1 MKAIKFFAVVTALVM
16 CTTMSAQ
23 FTNTGSK
30 SKSVV
35 NTNGWQSV
43 YVQYSPTTLVQ
54 SEPGAKDVT
63 LNLTGLSVGYE
74 RAIGLTKD
82 IPLYLNIGGNLKYSF
97 GKDKGDDKYTFLSVK
112 VPVSVSYDFSV
123 TENIDILPYAGLFFR
138 YNIIGKLSFDGE
150 DDSNNLFSDSDDYDN
165 EEQWKRFQIGWQIG
179 ANVMFNKKFY
189 AGVGYSSDLG
199 KLFDGHFDGD
209 DYSIKSHAINLR
221 LGLVF

>member
-16 CTTMSAQ
+16 CTTVSAQ

-35 NTNGWQSV
+35 NTNGWNSV
-43 YVQYSPTTLVQ
+43 YVQYSPTTLVA
-54 SEPGAKDVT
+54 SEPGEKDVT
-63 LNLTGLSVGYE
+63 LDLTGLSVGYE

-82 IPLYLNIGGNLKYSF
+82 IPLYLNIGGDLKYSF

-138 YNIIGKLSFDGE
+138 YNIIGKLSFDG
-150 DDSNNLFSDSDDYDN
+150 D
-165 EEQWKRFQIGWQIG
+165 

-189 AGVGYSSDLG
+189 AGIGYSSDLG

-209 DYSIKSHAINLR
+209 DYSVKSHAINLR